1 MSVLPDRYEMVIGL
15 EVHTHLKTASKLFS
29 PAPVQYGKEP
39 NHSVY
44 PIDLAMP
51 GVLPVLNERVVE
63 LSIRLGLAIHAT
75 VNPYSVFA
83 RKNYFY
89 PDLPKGYQISEF
101 EEPVVSEGWLDIEVE
116 VAENAESG
124 STGTGK
130 EKKKKKGAAPNFERK
145 RIGITRAHIEEDAGK
160 SIHDVSIAGSEDS
173 CIDLNRAGVPLLE
186 IVSEPDLR
194 SAQEAT
200 AYLRALRS
208 ILRYLG
214 VSDADME
221 KGQFRCDA
229 NVSLRLRGAPEF
241 GTRTEIKNL
250 NSFTN
255 VEDAIEAEA
264 LRQLELIED
273 GEDVVQATMAYDPER
288 HRTSV
293 MRLKE
298 NSDDYRYFPDP
309 DLIPLRID
317 SAQIEAV
324 REALP
329 ELPEEKRNRFEGE
342 YALSAY
348 DAGVL
353 TATRS
358 LADFFEATARDCGAP
373 KVAANWITRDVLRE
387 LKERECELEDLSL
400 TPGMLGKL
408 IALVEEGRL
417 TARSASQLFP
427 YLVSDGGDP
436 ETLMVERGLEAV
448 SDVGAIDGFVDEVI
462 SANADVVE
470 QVRDGDDKPLNFL
483 MGQVMKASQGK
494 AEPGQ
499 VRKALA
505 DKIRG

>member
-1 MSVLPDRYEMVIGL
+1 MSILPDDYEMVIGL
-15 EVHTHLKTASKLFS
+15 EVHTHLKTESKLFS
-29 PAPVQYGKEP
+29 PAPVRYGEAP
-39 NHSVY
+39 NHSVH
-44 PIDLAMP
+44 PIDLALP

-63 LSIRLGLAIHAT
+63 LAIRLGLAIHAT
-75 VNPYSVFA
+75 VNEQSIFA

-89 PDLPKGYQISEF
+89 PDLPKGYQISQF
-101 EEPVVSEGWLDIEVE
+101 EEPVVSVGWLDIEVE
-116 VAENAESG
+116 PEGAANARASG
-124 STGTGK
+124 KGK
-130 EKKKKKGAAPNFERK
+130 GKKKGAAPELARK

-160 SIHDVSIAGSEDS
+160 SIHDVAIAGSADS

-194 SAQEAT
+194 SPQEAS

-208 ILRYLG
+208 ILRYIG

-229 NVSLRLRGAPEF
+229 NVSIREKGAEF

-250 NSFTN
+250 NSFTH

-264 LRQLELIED
+264 IRQLELTLD
-273 GEDVVQATMAYDPER
+273 GGEVVQATMGYDPER
-288 HRTSV
+288 RRTHV
-293 MRLKE
+293 QRLKE

-317 SAQIEAV
+317 PAKIEAV

-329 ELPEEKRNRFEGE
+329 ELPEEKRERFEAE

-353 TATRS
+353 TASRT
-358 LADFFEATARDCGAP
+358 LADFFEETAKGCGAP
-373 KVAANWITRDVLRE
+373 KAAANWITRDVLRE
-387 LKERECELEDLSL
+387 LKERECEIEDLALS
-400 TPGMLGKL
+400 PAILGKL

-417 TARSASQLFP
+417 TQKSAAQLFP
-427 YLVSDGGDP
+427 DLVADGGDP
-436 ETLMVERGLEAV
+436 EAMMVERGLEAV
-448 SDVGAIDGFVDEVI
+448 SDAGAIEGFVDEVI
-462 SANADVVE
+462 AANPDVVQ

-505 DKIRG
+505 EKIRG